1 MQHSLLSVH
10 TRIGAGYSDSSSRDT
25 SSDARGF
32 FLPKTNEDDSAVEE
46 CPFWTVLARSLG
58 TAVELIAM
66 PGCSRFEPDA
76 RFYLRAVMA
85 MPEGHEV
92 TNIEFYGDDGNS
104 SLSPTLDEESEI
116 KEGKQS
122 VGFLV
127 NCDDSVAQETRTELW
142 LFRYD
147 DILFQKF
154 DIKANAKNEVTILAT
169 AIDERNSI
177 RLILSD
183 NEDCDAVSA
192 IVPKSELVVYCTI
205 QIYVVTPRAPSHT
218 LFLHIRIPL
227 GRLISTHQNPQNQV
241 QSQVNLCGSRGTGGV
256 LTTSFGAPTC
266 LNIFDLEEDED
277 SASMAV

>member
-1 MQHSLLSVH
+1 
-10 TRIGAGYSDSSSRDT
+10 
-25 SSDARGF
+25 
-32 FLPKTNEDDSAVEE
+32 
-46 CPFWTVLARSLG
+46 
-58 TAVELIAM
+58 M
-66 PGCSRFEPDA
+66 PGCSRFEPDT

-85 MPEGHEV
+85 MPAGHEV

-116 KEGKQS
+116 KEGRQS

-127 NCDDSVAQETRTELW
+127 NCDDSLSQETRTELW

-154 DIKANAKNEVTILAT
+154 DIKANVKNEVTILAT
-169 AIDERNSI
+169 TSDEIGSI

-183 NEDCDAVSA
+183 NGECDAGSA
-192 IVPKSELVVYCTI
+192 IVPKSELVVLHQSKLCDTLCSFSY
-205 QIYVVTPRAPSHT
+205 
-218 LFLHIRIPL
+218 LFLLIHIPL
-227 GRLISTHQNPQNQV
+227 GRLISIHRNPQNQV

-266 LNIFDLEEDED
+266 LNIFDLEEDEEG
-277 SASMAV
+277 ASTAV